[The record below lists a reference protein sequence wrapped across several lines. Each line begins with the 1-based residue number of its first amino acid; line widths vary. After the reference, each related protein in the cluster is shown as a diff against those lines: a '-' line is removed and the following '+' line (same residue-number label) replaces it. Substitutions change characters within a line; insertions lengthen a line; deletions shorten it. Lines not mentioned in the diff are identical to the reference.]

1 MEADPLVGREVA
13 GYAIE
18 SVLGRGAMGVVYL
31 ARQRA
36 PDRHVALKLINPALA
51 DDDAFRRR
59 FLRESTAAAA
69 IDHPHILPVYATGEI
84 DGLLYI
90 AMRFVEGDDLR
101 AILRASDGVEPDRA
115 VAIAAQLAGALDAA
129 HARGLVHR
137 DVKPGNVL
145 VAHEATA
152 DDTDHCYLTDFGV
165 STWMTSSAGT
175 LTSTGQMIGSVNY
188 AAPEQIEGRRVDG
201 RADQYSLGC
210 VVYECLTGRAP
221 FSGRTAAG
229 TLHAHLHEEPLAP
242 TSLRPVL
249 SPAVDSVV
257 GRALSKR
264 AEDRYDSCR
273 GFALDLRAAL
283 EGAAIEPTIVRTAKP
298 VPLEPG
304 PSRRRTP
311 WVLATTVL
319 AAAAIVAVIAV
330 LAVTR
335 DGSGTQVTPTRSLSP
350 EASASNAPLIRAG
363 IQVTASSTA
372 PSSTDAAGN
381 VVTYLPA
388 NVLDGDV
395 QTAWRTPG
403 DGRGESLT
411 LLFDTPMH
419 VVRVG
424 MIPGYAKT
432 DPETGVNRFEQNRI
446 LREVRYVVRGQEPTT
461 QTFRPAPVPQFVR
474 LDVTA
479 SRITIEIVQTTEP
492 GGLDYTAISEVYV
505 YGVPA

>member
-1 MEADPLVGREVA
+1 MGADPLVGREIA

-31 ARQRA
+31 ARQLL
-36 PDRHVALKLINPALA
+36 PDRRVALKLINPALA

-69 IDHPHILPVYATGEI
+69 IDHPHILPVYATGET

-90 AMRFVEGDDLR
+90 AMRFVEGRDLR
-101 AILRASDGVEPDRA
+101 AVLRASEGLDPERV

-145 VAHEATA
+145 VVGDATA
-152 DDTDHCYLTDFGV
+152 DQTDHCYLTDFGV

-242 TSLRPVL
+242 TALRPVL
-249 SPAVDSVV
+249 SPAVDAVV
-257 GRALSKR
+257 SRALGKR
-264 AEDRYDSCR
+264 PEDRYGSCR
-273 GFALDLRAAL
+273 EFALDLRSAL
-283 EGAAIEPTIVRTAKP
+283 EGVAIEPTIRRQV
-298 VPLEPG
+298 EPAAPPPG
-304 PSRRRTP
+304 SSRRRTP
-311 WVLATTVL
+311 WALAAAVL
-319 AAAAIVAVIAV
+319 AAAAVVAAVAVFMIG
-330 LAVTR
+330 R
-335 DGSGTQVTPTRSLSP
+335 DREASPPGTQTGTPP
-350 EASASNAPLIRAG
+350 ASVANAPLIRAG

-411 LLFDTPMH
+411 LLFDTPVH
-419 VVRVG
+419 VVRIG
-424 MIPGYAKT
+424 LIPGYAKT
-432 DPETGVNRFEQNRI
+432 DPESGVNRFEQNRI
-446 LREVRYVVRGQEPTT
+446 LREVRYVVRGEEPKT
-461 QTFRPAPVPQFVR
+461 QTLRPAPVPQFVR
-474 LDVTA
+474 MNVTA
-479 SRITIEIVQTTEP
+479 SRITIEIVATSEP
-492 GGLDYTAISEVYV
+492 GGLDYTAVSEIYV
-505 YGVPA
+505 YGIRA